1 MSFRTHTQELSQPEN
16 NKSFHYYL
24 RLFLTNAWFIIPVA
38 VVILTLWILFIY
50 RYGIIKPVLE
60 ATSVLQFD
68 DPDDISA
75 VSERVPLQADT
86 RAALVKSRSFLE
98 QVAQDLSLRL
108 QTERYTRSE
117 IFDSV
122 HVSDDAPSFDFI
134 MKVNDSAYTLLCRA
148 SGSDSSFS
156 SVDSGKLSELQ
167 DITFNNIS
175 LVWSEQY
182 HRAPISFS
190 FKVIPLLDAVTWIIE
205 NLKIDISG
213 REFDIMSITM
223 QGKDR
228 NLISAIANS
237 IADKFVYTHSL
248 TKKVRRDTILSI
260 LEKQLLAA
268 KKDMLNAEASLRRF
282 REQYPT
288 LGLDNAFT
296 TPVEIIDL
304 KASNAEIHST
314 LKEGRELQR
323 RFRAVNDTGLT
334 GLLSEMVSFLNRY
347 QTATAQGLQSELIML
362 TNEAAAL
369 KERYSPHHPEVKKNR
384 RNLVVLGNKITNAL
398 SDLLHDL
405 ERRSNEIDDKI
416 GKMNQEIS
424 SLPSKQLQLF
434 NLQRRYEVNTEIYTS
449 VLTRYNEARLASS
462 VVSGDVHVV
471 DHAVPP
477 DEKPDIKIVVLLFTI
492 GMFMGLSA
500 GYGPV
505 LLLDSTKKTVHTP
518 EELHRKTK
526 LPILESIP
534 VKGKWF
540 SSASEVWLEK
550 VDDKIRE
557 FQEETYRSLRTKIL
571 LKLHNQT
578 PRRLLVT
585 SLGTDEGKSF
595 TTIHLGIALSQLEKP
610 TLLID
615 ADLHKGTLHSFLNIS
630 SKQGLSE
637 YLTSDKA
644 IDSEFFGQI
653 VQSTKFPCLCCI
665 SNGKQD
671 QNAHYLLNSDR
682 FRLLLDFA
690 SSRFETILIDTPPF
704 AVVTD
709 ALSMQEIVSNYLIVV
724 RSRKTNVEELNRK
737 IEEFAGFRKKILG
750 VVLNGASYK
759 RMEYYHYTSYRS
771 KKGNRS

>member
-1 MSFRTHTQELSQPEN
+1 
-16 NKSFHYYL
+16 
-24 RLFLTNAWFIIPVA
+24 
-38 VVILTLWILFIY
+38 
-50 RYGIIKPVLE
+50 
-60 ATSVLQFD
+60 
-68 DPDDISA
+68 
-75 VSERVPLQADT
+75 
-86 RAALVKSRSFLE
+86 
-98 QVAQDLSLRL
+98 
-108 QTERYTRSE
+108 
-117 IFDSV
+117 
-122 HVSDDAPSFDFI
+122 
-134 MKVNDSAYTLLCRA
+134 MKVNDSAYTLLYRA
-148 SGSDSSFS
+148 SGSDSSYS
-156 SVDSGKLSELQ
+156 GVDSGKISELQ

-175 LVWSEQY
+175 LIWDEKY
-182 HRAPISFS
+182 HQAPFSFS
-190 FKVIPLLDAVTWIIE
+190 FRVVPLIDAVTWIID
-205 NLKIDISG
+205 NLKIGISG
-213 REFDIMSITM
+213 TELDIMTITM
-223 QGKDR
+223 QGKDK
-228 NLISAIANS
+228 NLICEIANS
-237 IADKFVYTHSL
+237 IADKFVSAHSF

-260 LEKQLLAA
+260 LEKQLLTA

-296 TPVEIIDL
+296 PPVEIMDL
-304 KASNAEIHST
+304 KASNAEIQST
-314 LKEGRELQR
+314 LKEGRGLLR
-323 RFRAVNDTGLT
+323 RYQTVNDTGRT
-334 GLLSEMVSFLNRY
+334 GLMSEMVSFLNRY
-347 QTATAQGLQSELIML
+347 QTATAQGLQSELTML
-362 TNEAAAL
+362 INEATDI
-369 KERYSPHHPEVKKNR
+369 KGRYSPHHPEIKKNR
-384 RNLVVLGNKITNAL
+384 RNLEVLGGKITNAL
-398 SDLLHDL
+398 SDLLIDL

-449 VLTRYNEARLASS
+449 VLTRYNEARLAEA

-477 DEKPDIKIVVLLFTI
+477 DEKPDVKVLVLLFTI
-492 GMFMGLSA
+492 GIFMGLST

-505 LLLDSTKKTVHTP
+505 LLLDSIKKTVHTS
-518 EELHRKTK
+518 EDLHRMTK
-526 LPILESIP
+526 LPVLESIP
-534 VKGKWF
+534 VKGRWLR
-540 SSASEVWLEK
+540 SASDVWLEK
-550 VDDKIRE
+550 VDNRIRE
-557 FQEETYRSLRTKIL
+557 FHEETYRSLRTKIL
-571 LKLHNQT
+571 LKLHDQT

-595 TTIHLGIALSQLEKP
+595 TTVHLGIALSQLEKP

-644 IDSEFFGQI
+644 IDTELFKQT
-653 VQSTKFPCLCCI
+653 VQTTKYPYLCCI

-690 SSRFETILIDTPPF
+690 SSMFETILIDTPPF

-771 KKGNRS
+771 KKGNRSRQEDNPV